1 VSRFPGGRIARPAAS
16 RAARPGARGV
26 AAAVSLAAVLG
37 GCGDPPLVAPGEEE
51 PVVRAYLYAGQ
62 PVTEIQLTRT
72 VPINPTDSNVA
83 AAPPPIN
90 DARVTL
96 VRNGVRYALT
106 RAPGDSGYY
115 QYTGLDLVVREGDSW
130 TLEATVGARA
140 LSARTTVPVRPTGAR
155 VASSTLTVPR
165 VGLGG
170 LLGGGRPD
178 LSLAQTVVRWTRTPG
193 ALYFVTL
200 ENTEVAPVAIDF
212 GLPERL
218 RGRRRL
224 VFAPTAADSLPIN
237 ALGLPFLGRY
247 RVQVWRVNEEYAAL
261 YNTLQQDSRDLNE
274 PFTNITGG
282 LGVFTAFAADTT
294 SVVVV
299 RPL

>member
-1 VSRFPGGRIARPAAS
+1 
-16 RAARPGARGV
+16 V

-140 LSARTTVPVRPTGAR
+140 LSARMRRETASMTNRGRIRLPKAAAR
-155 VASSTLTVPR
+155 MRRRST
-165 VGLGG
+165 
-170 LLGGGRPD
+170 GGR
-178 LSLAQTVVRWTRTPG
+178 
-193 ALYFVTL
+193 
-200 ENTEVAPVAIDF
+200 
-212 GLPERL
+212 
-218 RGRRRL
+218 
-224 VFAPTAADSLPIN
+224 
-237 ALGLPFLGRY
+237 
-247 RVQVWRVNEEYAAL
+247 
-261 YNTLQQDSRDLNE
+261 
-274 PFTNITGG
+274 
-282 LGVFTAFAADTT
+282 
-294 SVVVV
+294 
-299 RPL
+299 